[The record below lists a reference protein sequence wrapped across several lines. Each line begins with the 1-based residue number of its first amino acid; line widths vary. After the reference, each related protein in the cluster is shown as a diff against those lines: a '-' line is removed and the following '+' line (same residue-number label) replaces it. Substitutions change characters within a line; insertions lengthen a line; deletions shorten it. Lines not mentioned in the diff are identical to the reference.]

1 MPPKRSPASG
11 SAALHPDDAERRSHP
26 PSDFDD
32 LGDQGASEVTAEEFR
47 RLQTE
52 LAATLA
58 RLVTLEQQRAAPP
71 APAPPPA
78 GPPASDPK
86 VPTPP
91 EFSGKVSDFRN
102 FIAHCTLTFTMC
114 PNTYRT
120 DEQKVLFVISLL
132 RGTAFSWAREIPEQD
147 DHPLRNNYPA
157 FKQALSNLYM
167 DRNLRATSE
176 AKLSQLRQTKSA
188 AAYAVDFQSLSD
200 PLDLNDSAKCLL
212 FYDKLKPEVKD
223 AIATVGRAP
232 TFAALVDQAVSI
244 DQRKH
249 QRSMEE
255 KKSPASSSPSYSK
268 PPSTSASANAAF
280 SQSSSSS
287 TSSSKPHGPLSDSE
301 KTRRKQKGLCMY
313 CADPGHVWANCPR
326 RLALADKANALPIA
340 PPYAPPANPTITL
353 LSGNS
358 NPQAPPRSEA

>member
-1 MPPKRSPASG
+1 MPPKRTPTSG
-11 SAALHPDDAERRSHP
+11 SATLNPDDLERRSHT

-32 LGDQGASEVTAEEFR
+32 LGEQGVTIEEFR
-47 RLQTE
+47 RLQAD

-58 RLVTLEQQRAAPP
+58 RLATLEQERTTPQT
-71 APAPPPA
+71 PAPPPA
-78 GPPASDPK
+78 GTPDPK
-86 VPTPP
+86 IPAPP

-102 FIAHCTLTFTMC
+102 FIAHCTLMFIMC

-120 DEQKVLFVISLL
+120 DQQKVLFVISLL

-147 DHPLRNNYPA
+147 NHPLRNDYPA

-167 DRNLRATSE
+167 DRNLRSTSE

-249 QRSMEE
+249 QRSLEE
-255 KKSPASSSPSYSK
+255 KRPSTSSSPSHSR
-268 PPSTSASANAAF
+268 PPTRSPSTSTATNTASP
-280 SQSSSSS
+280 SSS
-287 TSSSKPHGPLSDSE
+287 SSSKPHGPLSDAE

-313 CADPGHVWANCPR
+313 CADPDHVWANCPR
-326 RLALADKANALPIA
+326 RLAFADKANALPIA
-340 PPYAPPANPTITL
+340 PPYLPPMNPSFTL
-353 LSGNS
+353 LSENS
-358 NPQAPPRSEA
+358 SPQAPPRSEA